1 MEHTYGYTCM
11 YIYMYAYIKYETR
24 VWITRSYIYIHDMIL
39 GTYILSFLF
48 YIIRYGRY
56 LDSYIYIQ
64 SNIIKY
70 PIKWICISSSNYISI
85 EDIVRF
91 TIASHLPL
99 VIAIVIQLSLHY
111 LSNITF
117 IAGPI
122 VVTDINSYITYL
134 NKLWYSQVKKSP
146 KKEQ

>member
-1 MEHTYGYTCM
+1 MHISNMKQGYELLDR
-11 YIYMYAYIKYETR
+11 I
-24 VWITRSYIYIHDMIL
+24 YIYIHDMIL

-111 LSNITF
+111 LSNTTF

-134 NKLWYSQVKKSP
+134 NKL
-146 KKEQ
+146 